1 MGRASSSG
9 LNRLGPLA
17 GLFRFSAECFR
28 AAASLGRPGEEDG
41 RHINPAGRGYS
52 ELRIARNRNLKH
64 RGTIRSWA
72 DGPLMGL
79 PEDDRPP
86 RNSVIAV
93 TAEVLPSPNNSPLYK
108 SIVV

>member
-1 MGRASSSG
+1 M
-9 LNRLGPLA
+9 
-17 GLFRFSAECFR
+17 
-28 AAASLGRPGEEDG
+28 
-41 RHINPAGRGYS
+41 
-52 ELRIARNRNLKH
+52 KH

-72 DGPLMGL
+72 DGALMGL
-79 PEDDRPP
+79 PEDDGPP